1 MVDFNLK
8 SWRVVVVVAVISA
21 HSSSANFYSF
31 DGNNFS
37 LNFINIT
44 RPRKNRRRCKS
55 YQAITIDDFIDKRSD
70 VESHKIAGENF
81 YWLKIC

>member
-44 RPRKNRRRCKS
+44 RPRKKTGGDVNL
-55 YQAITIDDFIDKRSD
+55 IKRSPSTILLTKD
-70 VESHKIAGENF
+70 RMWKVIK
-81 YWLKIC
+81 